1 MSYKGIKEKGQA
13 VSDHY
18 AGTREYF
25 LLSPAGKTLLNGLL
39 PLVEEYCRGR
49 VLDAGAGR
57 GAYREILKN
66 TSQEYVGID
75 VSSSEATSVVGDIQ
89 TLPLSDES
97 FDTIFCSQVL
107 EHVPQPWLALAE
119 FQRVLRPGGNLILTV
134 PHISWL
140 HNEPHD
146 YYRYTNHG
154 LEFLLKQSGF
164 DIKSITPAGGLLSLL
179 GHVPSTIL
187 VNLTFG
193 VPLIHPLVRCI
204 NKYWVYLLSFLATY
218 TERKKLFALNY
229 VSASIKR
236 EAKCR

>member
-13 VSDHY
+13 LSDHY

-119 FQRVLRPGGNLILTV
+119 FQRVLKPGGTLILTV

-146 YYRYTNHG
+146 YYRYTRYG
-154 LEFLLKQSGF
+154 LRYLAEQAEFEVINIVAETGF
-164 DIKSITPAGGLLSLL
+164 WVMSVLRFNYWINSSVLRS
-179 GHVPSTIL
+179 
-187 VNLTFG
+187 
-193 VPLIHPLVRCI
+193 VR
-204 NKYWVYLLSFLATY
+204 
-218 TERKKLFALNY
+218 
-229 VSASIKR
+229 
-236 EAKCR
+236 